1 MVFPLRS
8 TNLICKF
15 VLLLNSSTKMDL
27 DALLLR
33 PDKIVSLRN
42 NLPLNTIYPDLI
54 DLIVEVRPIGN

>member
-15 VLLLNSSTKMDL
+15 VLLLNSNIKMDL

-33 PDKIVSLRN
+33 PDRNVSLRN
-42 NLPLNTIYPDLI
+42 NLPLNTEYPHLI
-54 DLIVEVRPIGN
+54 DLIVEVKPIGN